1 MVAYASTLPIAA
13 RSTGTSFSV
22 TFVVTTGA
30 APPSPPRPRP
40 PRPPPPGPAAAVLLS
55 HADTARPVSARSA
68 GARIGRDRLQARLS
82 TLDSKVQKDTG
93 LCCEPFTRR
102 VSFDVSL
109 GKNNGFLT
117 RWKRKTGGWG
127 VGQVG

>member
-40 PRPPPPGPAAAVLLS
+40 PRPPPPGPAAAVLLP
-55 HADTARPVSARSA
+55 HADTARPAPASARSA
-68 GARIGRDRLQARLS
+68 GARIERGRAQARLS
-82 TLDSKVQKDTG
+82 TLDSKVQRYRAV
-93 LCCEPFTRR
+93 LRA
-102 VSFDVSL
+102 VY
-109 GKNNGFLT
+109 
-117 RWKRKTGGWG
+117 
-127 VGQVG
+127 